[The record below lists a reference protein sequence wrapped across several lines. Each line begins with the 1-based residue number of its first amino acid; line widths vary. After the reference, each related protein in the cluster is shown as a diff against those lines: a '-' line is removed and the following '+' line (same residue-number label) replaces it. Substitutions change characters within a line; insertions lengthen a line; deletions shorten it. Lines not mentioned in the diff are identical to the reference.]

1 MTKPAL
7 NIDKDYIVAIRRK
20 IHQHPEIGFELP
32 RTIALVKHELEQLG
46 IAYTE
51 KFGRSS
57 VVATINPNK
66 TQYTIGIRA
75 DMDALRLEE
84 RRESDYKSEIPGQ
97 MHACGH
103 DAHTA
108 MLLGTAKALQAMK
121 DQLACRVKLIFQ
133 PSEEGYHSGAELM
146 VRDGVMDDIDIIIGQ
161 HVELANKTGMVGI
174 CPGYSMPASRTL
186 ELSLTG
192 KSSHATLPHQGIDA
206 LAMAFRIYGS
216 VQLMI
221 AREMDPLAR
230 FVCAFNKMQA
240 GSAQN
245 IIADFAEMVGTIR
258 SYEADVDNYLLDR
271 ITMIAKNTASEMGG
285 QASLVSNLKCL
296 PLYNDRKLSASWIRS
311 AQKQFG
317 PDRIFE
323 MPVKMGSEDF
333 SYYLTKKPGI
343 FFRLGVRNEALNIT
357 APPHNSY
364 FDLDEEALPT
374 GSAVCVQFVL
384 DHMDGHAE
392 TEPVS
397 KNQYQLNQQ
406 E

>member
-1 MTKPAL
+1 MNKPI
-7 NIDKDYIVAIRRK
+7 NIDKDYIVAIRRQ
-20 IHQHPEIGFELP
+20 IHQYPEIGFELP

-46 IAYTE
+46 ITYTE
-51 KFGRSS
+51 KYGKSS
-57 VVATINPNK
+57 VVAVINPEK

-84 RRESDYKSEIPGQ
+84 ERESDYKSRIPGQ

-108 MLLGTAKALQAMK
+108 MLLGTAKALQAMR
-121 DQLACRVKLIFQ
+121 DQIACRVKLIFQ
-133 PSEEGYHSGAELM
+133 PSEEGCHSGAEMM

-161 HVELANKTGMVGI
+161 HVELSQKTGMVGI
-174 CPGYSMPASRTL
+174 CPGFSMSASRTL

-192 KSSHATLPHQGIDA
+192 KSSHATLPHHGIDA

-221 AREMDPLAR
+221 AREMDPLVR
-230 FVCAFNKMQA
+230 FICSFNKIQS
-240 GSAQN
+240 GSAHN
-245 IIADFAEMVGTIR
+245 IIADSAELVGTIR
-258 SYEADVDNYLLDR
+258 SYEADVDNCLLDR
-271 ITMIAKNTASEMGG
+271 ITMIARNTANEQGG
-285 QASLVSNLKCL
+285 QSSLASNLKCL

-311 AQKQFG
+311 AQKQVG

-323 MPVKMGSEDF
+323 MPAKMESEDF

-343 FFRLGVRNEALNIT
+343 FFRLGVCNKALNIT

-384 DHMDGHAE
+384 DHMDGLAE
-392 TEPVS
+392 TEPIS
-397 KNQYQLNQQ
+397 ENRYRLNQ
-406 E
+406 